1 MFAVTVRS
9 AVHSGLLLRFLAALF
24 EHGVFEQLQIHI
36 IADGHHM
43 TGLLRTQKIARTT
56 NFKVAHGDFKARA
69 EFRVF
74 ADGVEPLFR
83 DLGQHFPLCGTSD
96 THRRGGS
103 NGPRGRESGAA
114 AQGPAGQ
121 RPQ

>member
-1 MFAVTVRS
+1 M
-9 AVHSGLLLRFLAALF
+9 HSGSFCASSAALF

-56 NFKVAHGDFKARA
+56 NFKVAHGDFKAGA

-83 DLGQHFPLCGTSD
+83 DLGQHFPLAERQIRIGVAARTA
-96 THRRGGS
+96 H
-103 NGPRGRESGAA
+103 AA
-114 AQGPAGQ
+114 ANLVQLRKAQPVSVLNDERG
-121 RPQ
+121 